1 MKEYF
6 EFILPILGI
15 ILFMVFGPS
24 IIRGICNFIDEYSFR
39 CPWVLTLIKIALV
52 IIALLIC
59 TLEFLLGNY
68 EIVIMP
74 K

>member
-1 MKEYF
+1 MKEYL
-6 EFILPILGI
+6 EFILPILGLV
-15 ILFMVFGPS
+15 LFIVFGPS